1 MTPLVSQL
9 WPQFMVDPAF
19 ASCFGQVIVEH
30 ARMLRQSQQVIFTL
44 RSAAPLDKGLCA
56 RLLASLQ
63 PDYEGFELKIEN
75 LFGYAMLDEAALRD
89 LMEEMKRDGVPI
101 NGFLDRC
108 TIGITGQKI
117 TIGVCHGTKFLQE
130 MGFEKLLAERIA
142 AHTGVKP
149 QVTLQSAV
157 SEAEQHQMEEKLE
170 RKIAPP
176 VVKFEK
182 KNTAPSIKVDG
193 LDLTDK
199 PVTIFHGKMFTPKN
213 LTPLKDLGGEGGKC
227 TIWGDVFFSEVKG
240 NYRKIY
246 TVSITDYQGSIN
258 LKIRAQEGEDC
269 SKWESIGKGTTVIV
283 RGDCSGDWNDPSAWT
298 WTPVIGDKADGAKYT
313 FGIDPE
319 RTRAAACNMCIY
331 DGYLY
336 IGEYNDE
343 EIPLEEGKDVLQS
356 IADYYMWRNQCP
368 RAMGPEN
375 IIARKRYIFDLA
387 EKYHADGIIV
397 ENMKFCEYWGYER
410 AQDGMWFYE
419 GYELPRSIPVCQI
432 EKDYTSAASGQL
444 RTRFQAFIESL
455 EIKKIQAQQ

>member
-9 WPQFMVDPAF
+9 WPQFMADPAF

-75 LFGYAMLDEAALRD
+75 HFGYAMLDEAALRD
-89 LMEEMKRDGVPI
+89 LLEEMKADGVPI

-108 TIGITGQKI
+108 SI
-117 TIGVCHGTKFLQE
+117 TILGQSITVGVRHGTKFLQE
-130 MGFEKLLAERIA
+130 MGFEKLLADCIA
-142 AHTGVKP
+142 RHTGVTPK
-149 QVTLQSAV
+149 VSLISAV

-182 KNTAPSIKVDG
+182 KNTAPSIKVEG

-227 TIWGDVFFSEVKG
+227 TIWGDVFFTEVKG

-246 TVSITDYQGSIN
+246 TVSITDYTGSIN

-283 RGDCSGDWNDPSAWT
+283 RGDCSY
-298 WTPVIGDKADGAKYT
+298 DKYEHD
-313 FGIDPE
+313 
-319 RTRAAACNMCIY
+319 
-331 DGYLY
+331 Y
-336 IGEYNDE
+336 IVY
-343 EIPLEEGKDVLQS
+343 PYDVLFVERKKREDS
-356 IADYYMWRNQCP
+356 APVKRVELHLHTKLSSMDGFCDPGGIVRLAHRMGHPAIAITDH
-368 RAMGPEN
+368 G
-375 IIARKRYIFDLA
+375 
-387 EKYHADGIIV
+387 
-397 ENMKFCEYWGYER
+397 
-410 AQDGMWFYE
+410 
-419 GYELPRSIPVCQI
+419 VCQGYPEAMLAADDI
-432 EKDYTSAASGQL
+432 HKKDPDFKLIYGCEAYFVDDMIPCVYGVQEQPLTGEFCVFDTETTGLDPGVEYLTEIGAVIVRNGEVVEEFDTFEIGRASC
-444 RTRFQAFIESL
+444 RERV
-455 EIKKIQAQQ
+455 